1 MEHHVDRFYS
11 AALVLAGNGHIKQRL
26 VNAYEANIEG
36 IDAGDLP
43 EGLRDNFVTLRDRLH
58 CEEPVAGEGPVSATV
73 RKMSVDE
80 ASRCAQTMLSLYSEL
95 MKLRV
100 TLKQAPRTEQA
111 DDAAPKQP
119 VLVKSVG

>member
-26 VNAYEANIEG
+26 VTAYEANIEG
-36 IDAGDLP
+36 IDEQDIP
-43 EGLRDNFVTLRDRLH
+43 EGLRENFVTLRNRLH

-95 MKLRV
+95 MKLRT
-100 TLKQAPRTEQA
+100 TLKQPSRLEPH
-111 DDAAPKQP
+111 DDKGAKQP

>member
-26 VNAYEANIEG
+26 VTAYEANIEG
-36 IDAGDLP
+36 IDEQDLP
-43 EGLRDNFVTLRDRLH
+43 EGLRENFVSLRNRLH

-73 RKMSVDE
+73 RKMSADE
-80 ASRCAQTMLSLYSEL
+80 ASRCAETMLSLYSEL
-95 MKLRV
+95 MKLRT
-100 TLKQAPRTEQA
+100 TLKQPSRLEPN
-111 DDAAPKQP
+111 DEKAAKQP

>member
-26 VNAYEANIEG
+26 VTAYEANIEG
-36 IDAGDLP
+36 IDEQDLP
-43 EGLRDNFVTLRDRLH
+43 EGLRENFVTLRNRLH

-80 ASRCAQTMLSLYSEL
+80 ASGCAQTMLSLYSEL
-95 MKLRV
+95 MKLR
-100 TLKQAPRTEQA
+100 TTMKQSPRLEA
-111 DDAAPKQP
+111 NDDKGAKQP